1 MMIVSYN
8 PVLVAASVALAL
20 MAAFVGL
27 SLTNGLSRLSPV
39 DRKARISRGAI
50 AIGGGIWATHFVAML
65 AVDLPVEVFYDPVF
79 TFGSMLTAILFVGAG
94 LLIVH
99 FGERS
104 RGKILAAGAVMGL
117 GISAMHYVGMFGLRG
132 CVTFLFPAGYVVST
146 AIAVAM
152 SIGALTV
159 AYRVRGPVTIATG
172 AAIYGLAILATHFSA
187 MSWTG
192 FAEPDGLTPTTRLV
206 PQDVLAL
213 FVSFAAFLIC
223 GAFLLTTAGA
233 GEFARSAGVAS
244 APVAADSRRD
254 AAFRPEPARDATVSA
269 PRLPYEAEGAT
280 FLVHPRDVVSIRSDG
295 HYAHLNRVDGVLFC
309 PMAISRLEADL
320 ADHGFLRTH
329 RSWLVNIAYV
339 AGFERKKDEGAC
351 RFDPKLGMDP
361 VPVSRANVSKVMDA
375 LGI

>member
-8 PVLVAASVALAL
+8 PVLVAASAALAL

-27 SLTNGLSRLSPV
+27 SLANGLSTLSPEV
-39 DRKARISRGAI
+39 RKARISSGAI
-50 AIGGGIWATHFVAML
+50 VIGGGIWSTHFVAML
-65 AVDLPVEVFYDPVF
+65 AVDLPVEVFYDPIF
-79 TFGSMLTAILFVGAG
+79 TFGSMLTAILFAGAG

-104 RGKILAAGAVMGL
+104 RGRILISGAVMGL
-117 GISAMHYVGMFGLRG
+117 GISAMHYIGMFGLRG

-146 AIAVAM
+146 SIAVAM

-159 AYRVRGPVTIATG
+159 AYRVRRPVTIAAG
-172 AAIYGLAILATHFSA
+172 GAIYGLAILAMHFSA

-192 FAEPDGLTPTTRLV
+192 FGEPDGLTPTARLV

-213 FVSFAAFLIC
+213 LVSFAAFLIC

-233 GEFARSAGVAS
+233 GELAKSAGLSS
-244 APVAADSRRD
+244 APVVEDFIPD
-254 AAFRPEPARDATVSA
+254 AILRTEPARAATVSA

-295 HYAHLNRVDGVLFC
+295 HYAQLNRVDDTLFC

-351 RFDPKLGMDP
+351 RFDPKLGMEP
-361 VPVSRANVSKVMDA
+361 VPVSRANVSKIMTA

>member
-1 MMIVSYN
+1 MIVSYN
-8 PVLVAASVALAL
+8 PVLVAASAALAL

-27 SLTNGLSRLSPV
+27 SLANGLSTLSPEV
-39 DRKARISRGAI
+39 RKARISSGAI
-50 AIGGGIWATHFVAML
+50 VIGGGIWSTHFVAML

-79 TFGSMLTAILFVGAG
+79 TFGSMLTAILFAGAG

-104 RGKILAAGAVMGL
+104 RGRILVSGAVMGL
-117 GISAMHYVGMFGLRG
+117 GISAMHYIGMFGLRG

-146 AIAVAM
+146 SIAVVM

-159 AYRVRGPVTIATG
+159 AYRVRRPVTVAAG
-172 AAIYGLAILATHFSA
+172 GAIYGLAILAMHFSA

-192 FAEPDGLTPTTRLV
+192 FGEPDGLTPTARLV

-213 FVSFAAFLIC
+213 LVSFAAFLIC

-233 GEFARSAGVAS
+233 GELAKSAGFSA
-244 APVAADSRRD
+244 APVAEDFIPD
-254 AAFRPEPARDATVSA
+254 AALRTEPARAATVSA

-295 HYAHLNRVDGVLFC
+295 HYAQLNRVDDTLFC

-351 RFDPKLGMDP
+351 RFDPKLGMEP
-361 VPVSRANVSKVMDA
+361 VPVSRANVSRIMTA

>member
-8 PVLVAASVALAL
+8 PVLVAASAALAL

-27 SLTNGLSRLSPV
+27 SLANGLSTLSPEV
-39 DRKARISRGAI
+39 RKARISSGAI
-50 AIGGGIWATHFVAML
+50 VIGGGIWSTHFVAML
-65 AVDLPVEVFYDPVF
+65 AVDLPVEVFYDPIF
-79 TFGSMLTAILFVGAG
+79 TFGSMLTAILFAGAG

-104 RGKILAAGAVMGL
+104 RGRILISGAVMGL
-117 GISAMHYVGMFGLRG
+117 GISAMHYIGMFGLRG

-146 AIAVAM
+146 SIAVAM

-159 AYRVRGPVTIATG
+159 AYRVRRPVTIAAG
-172 AAIYGLAILATHFSA
+172 GAIYGLAILAMHFSA

-192 FAEPDGLTPTTRLV
+192 FGEPDGLTPTARLV

-233 GEFARSAGVAS
+233 GELAKSAGLSS
-244 APVAADSRRD
+244 APVVEDFIPD
-254 AAFRPEPARDATVSA
+254 AILRTEPARAATVSA

-295 HYAHLNRVDGVLFC
+295 HYAQLNRVDDTLFC

-351 RFDPKLGMDP
+351 RFDPKLGMEP
-361 VPVSRANVSKVMDA
+361 VPVSRANVSKIMTA